1 MDRVQELREK
11 AVPLLRPFARQ
22 IAVFGSYA
30 RGEQTETSDIDLLVN
45 LKPPEER
52 PPLGLKWFSL
62 EAELSQIMNRP
73 VELVSNE
80 GLSPYIRPYIENEK
94 IIIYE
99 EG

>member
-1 MDRVQELREK
+1 MNTIEELQEK
-11 AVPLLRPFARQ
+11 AVPLLRPFVSQ

-30 RGEQTETSDIDLLVN
+30 RGEETEQSDIDLLIQ

-62 EAELSQIMNRP
+62 ETELSQIMNRP

-80 GLSPYIRPYIENEK
+80 GLSPYIRPYIENEQV
-94 IIIYE
+94 IIYE
-99 EG
+99 ER